1 MSLGRCD
8 RDQGVLT
15 EIGKIEEGNLE
26 LDYRN
31 LLQEENEAVRERYV
45 LAAERIRQIAGE
57 QECDVVE
64 PYRTYFQRTSAF
76 LVQMQKL
83 LQDNDKHRFD
93 GMTLEELQAYN
104 R

>member
-1 MSLGRCD
+1 MSWDRCD

-45 LAAERIRQIAGE
+45 LAAEQDPTDRRGAG
-57 QECDVVE
+57 
-64 PYRTYFQRTSAF
+64 
-76 LVQMQKL
+76 M
-83 LQDNDKHRFD
+83 
-93 GMTLEELQAYN
+93 
-104 R
+104 